1 MAEKEKEEMKE
12 RMDLL
17 VKENEELKALL
28 SKTDLSDFEFI
39 DDSSND

>member
-1 MAEKEKEEMKE
+1 MVEKEKEEMKE
-12 RMDLL
+12 KMDLL

>member
-12 RMDLL
+12 KMDLL

>member
-1 MAEKEKEEMKE
+1 MKEK
-12 RMDLL
+12 MDLL

-28 SKTDLSDFEFI
+28 SKTDLSDYEFI